1 MEQND
6 LVKAEGSTKY
16 RKLGHHLGVIGSN
29 LALIFFA
36 IFALF
41 PIIWMVTCTFK
52 SDAEMYNTVFRFT
65 PTLSNY
71 QEVLIGTDY
80 FKAFLQNLVV
90 AGGAVLLTVVAG
102 VPAAYGLARYNF
114 KNKEDIAFTILS
126 FKFAPE
132 ILVILPVFLIF
143 QKIGLYDTYFGL
155 IWVYQLITMPLL
167 IWVVRGYF
175 EDVSVEIEQ
184 AAQLDGYRWY
194 EIFFKILVPL
204 VKPGLVSSALLAF
217 IYAWNSFTFPLILT
231 GFNVQTIT
239 ITSLRYIA
247 SDSVHYGQV
256 AVAATV
262 AILPEI
268 IACLFIQKHKLFV
281 CSYVLPLNIHLIFN
295 LFCCF

>member
-6 LVKAEGSTKY
+6 LVKAQGSTKY
-16 RKLGHHLGVIGSN
+16 RKLGRHLGVIGSN

-268 IACLFIQKHKLFV
+268 IACLFIQKHLVRGLSFGAVKG
-281 CSYVLPLNIHLIFN
+281 
-295 LFCCF
+295 

>member
-1 MEQND
+1 MSQAAN
-6 LVKAEGSTKY
+6 LKNAQSSAAHQ
-16 RKLGHHLGVIGSN
+16 RFRHCLGFVGRN
-29 LALIFFA
+29 LALLFFA

-41 PIIWMVTCTFK
+41 PIIWMITCTFK

-65 PTLSNY
+65 PTLANY
-71 QEVLIGTDY
+71 REVLLGTDY
-80 FKAFLQNLVV
+80 FKAFLQNLAV
-90 AGGAVLLTVVAG
+90 AGGAVLVTIITG

-114 KNKEDIAFTILS
+114 KNKEEIAFQILS

-132 ILVILPVFLIF
+132 ILVILPVFLIY

-175 EDVSVEIEQ
+175 EDISVEIEQ

-194 EIFFKILVPL
+194 EVFWKVLLPL
-204 VKPGLVSSALLAF
+204 IKPGLVASGLLAF
-217 IYAWNSFTFPLILT
+217 IYAWNSFTFPLILS
-231 GFNVQTIT
+231 GFQIQTIT

-262 AILPEI
+262 AITPEI
-268 IACLFIQKHKLFV
+268 IVCLFIQKHLVRGLSFGAVKG
-281 CSYVLPLNIHLIFN
+281 
-295 LFCCF
+295 